1 MKGFLWR
8 RNERPETFEDL
19 FENDDGEKSN
29 IPEVTIYQRMKE
41 LQRDF
46 LKYQA
51 KTTPF
56 PLGIEIDHAKGSY
69 VYDTMVNR
77 I

>member
-1 MKGFLWR
+1 
-8 RNERPETFEDL
+8 
-19 FENDDGEKSN
+19 
-29 IPEVTIYQRMKE
+29 MKE

-69 VYDTMVNR
+69 VYDTDEKEYLDFVAGVSACS
-77 I
+77 